1 MKPKVEEIFELILS
15 EMRTGRT
22 IDDCL
27 KDYPEYR
34 DELEPLLK
42 LSRQMEDLPKPEPA
56 PVAVESAI
64 NRARAVVAEYRDR
77 PIPAFLP
84 RLFTKHPV
92 LIRVAA
98 ALIIIVMIGWG
109 GVSFSAQ
116 SLPGHFLYPVKRLTE
131 NVRSTLMF
139 TADGRAEL
147 HIAFART
154 RNDEMLKTYRPGDKI
169 NKGLLNAML
178 NESRSARIK
187 TECCSADKSRRLLAE
202 INAVNRDQR
211 NILERIKTRVCPCD
225 STVVSE
231 ALRLCAMRDACLNQG
246 SCSECTCGQDVCTC
260 PWDVMC
266 RWK

>member
-1 MKPKVEEIFELILS
+1 MKSKVEEIFELILS
-15 EMRTGRT
+15 ELRKDRALE
-22 IDDCL
+22 DCL

-42 LSRQMEDLPKPEPA
+42 LSRQVENLPKPEPK

-64 NRARAVVAEYRDR
+64 SRARGIVAENQDR

-84 RLFTKHPV
+84 RLFSRHPII
-92 LIRVAA
+92 IRAA
-98 ALIIIVMIGWG
+98 AAFILIIMIGWG

-131 NVRSTLMF
+131 NLRSTLTF

-147 HIAFART
+147 HIAFARNRAEELLRT
-154 RNDEMLKTYRPGDKI
+154 CRPGDKI

-178 NESRSARIK
+178 NESRYAWLK
-187 TECCSADKSRRLLAE
+187 TECCPAVKSRRLLAE

-211 NILERIKTRVCPCD
+211 NILERIKTLACPCD
-225 STVVSE
+225 SAIVSK
-231 ALRLCAMRDACLNQG
+231 AMRLCAMRDACLNQG
-246 SCSECTCGQDVCTC
+246 SCSECTSGQDVCTC
-260 PWDVMC
+260 PWDVTC

>member
-1 MKPKVEEIFELILS
+1 MKSKVEEIFELILI
-15 EMRTGRT
+15 EIRTGRT

-34 DELEPLLK
+34 EELEPLLK
-42 LSRQMEDLPKPEPA
+42 LSRQMGDLPKPEPEPA
-56 PVAVESAI
+56 AVESAI
-64 NRARAVVAEYRDR
+64 SRVRGVVAENRIR
-77 PIPAFLP
+77 PIPAFLL
-84 RLFTKHPV
+84 RLFTRHPAI
-92 LIRVAA
+92 IRAAA
-98 ALIIIVMIGWG
+98 ALIAIVMIGWG

-131 NVRSTLMF
+131 NVRSTLTF

-147 HIAFART
+147 HIAYART
-154 RNDEMLKTYRPGDKI
+154 RNEEMLKTYRPGDKI

-178 NESRSARIK
+178 NESRSARLK
-187 TECCSADKSRRLLAE
+187 TECSAADKSRRLLAE

-225 STVVSE
+225 SAVVSE
-231 ALRLCAMRDACLNQG
+231 AMRLCAMRDACLNQG
-246 SCSECTCGQDVCTC
+246 SCAECTCGQDVCTC